1 MAFKIDTK
9 SFTLTTETKEEALM
23 LLLKL
28 LGRDIDSFSLYMGV
42 SVEDVKKAP
51 QWAINYLKDIL
62 EIEFVHLGYVTKDLK
77 AFGLFFEYKNVANDV
92 NNALT
97 ASALTGSRPV
107 VIKTMDII
115 TEECAIKANYIA
127 NAVNILND
135 FLATKEA

>member
-1 MAFKIDTK
+1 MAVKIDTK

>member
-135 FLATKEA
+135 FLATKEV

>member
-92 NNALT
+92 NNAFT